1 MPWRMARLN
10 LEQNHKRWEA
20 RRELVI
26 DQLAALHP
34 DVVALNEICIPLQT
48 GRWLQRVARERLGLP
63 FALLQQSKVNGSP
76 LLDGEALLTRYP
88 VVETANGDYRT
99 LDAVAQVSYAYGPGA
114 HLPQTARR
122 AVGGMAC
129 QERDPVESRR

>member
-1 MPWRMARLN
+1 MARLN

-99 LDAVAQVSYAYGPGA
+99 LDAVAQVVRLDIPAS
-114 HLPQTARR
+114 
-122 AVGGMAC
+122 MALTPL
-129 QERDPVESRR
+129 QDTDSTVFPSVLGTV